1 MKNIIFW
8 TWCLPQT
15 LVGLILKLIFR
26 GKKMTMNSKILG
38 KTIEYYSYK
47 CDLGSISLGKYLL
60 ISDRNKYSPYTI
72 KHEYGHQIQSF
83 ILGPLYLLLVVLPS
97 LIWAGCFKNY
107 RIKHNVGYY
116 DVYPEKWANKLVG
129 LK

>member
-1 MKNIIFW
+1 
-8 TWCLPQT
+8 
-15 LVGLILKLIFR
+15 
-26 GKKMTMNSKILG
+26 MNSKILG

-60 ISDRNKYSPYTI
+60 ISERNQYSPYVI

-83 ILGPLYLLLVVLPS
+83 ILGPLYLLLVALPS

-116 DVYPEKWANKLVG
+116 DVYPEKWANKLAG